1 MVGLFVV
8 AVALLTRLV
17 TPSREGVEERDRE
30 LAELDAAD
38 PGWRWDDLNAAHLSK
53 LPPADENIM
62 DRAGGIGD
70 HFPQNW
76 RAWRDLPPDEEQKSD
91 PGPLSAPPACCLPSK
106 NELARARKLVGMCRE
121 LVSEARSLRHL
132 KTGGATLE
140 LEPNPLMTTLRHLEG
155 PRRLAE
161 LLEQDALL
169 AAADGNPDDALDDA
183 LALLALARGIGEDP
197 FLASQ
202 LFRGGY
208 AVQAARVAE
217 RALGLG
223 EPSAAKLAEVRDA
236 LLAEAEVPRLWVGL
250 RGDRALLY
258 KLTEEAESGVL
269 DTRKLLETEAFGS
282 KVFAVEVLEAFT
294 PHGQAHLLR
303 VLNRVVAAAKLPP
316 GPDRAAAFAA
326 IDRDLKADTTTV
338 GKGVW
343 GLLIFFSP
351 RWHDHDA
358 ETVAVLRA
366 AAVAV
371 ECERHR
377 LKQGTFPDAPPAL
390 PEVAPAGETLTQ
402 LTRLEEVP
410 TDPFTGKPMRYKLE
424 AGHVTVYSTGPNGVD
439 DGAKLYDPLA
449 PIVWPR
455 PPADLGVRLFHP
467 KHRRQPPADPT
478 P

>member
-1 MVGLFVV
+1 MVGLFV
-8 AVALLTRLV
+8 AVALIIRLV
-17 TPSREGVEERDRE
+17 VQTRESVEERDRE
-30 LAELDAAD
+30 LAELDAND
-38 PGWRWDDLNAAHLSK
+38 PGWRWDDLYAAHLSK

-62 DRAGGIGD
+62 DRAGSIAD
-70 HFPQNW
+70 RFPKDW
-76 RAWRDLPPDEEQKSD
+76 MGWKRLPVNEEEEPAYDPSSSN
-91 PGPLSAPPACCLPSK
+91 PGPPVPPPTGCMPTK
-106 NELARARKLVGMCRE
+106 KELAQARNLVGMCRD
-121 LVSEARSLRHL
+121 LIPEARALRHL
-132 KTGGATLE
+132 KTGGAE
-140 LEPNPLMTTLRHLEG
+140 LSAKAGPLMREPHLDKCLGVEV
-155 PRRLAE
+155 
-161 LLEQDALL
+161 LLDQDALVS
-169 AAADGNPDDALDDA
+169 AVDGRPDDALDDA
-183 LALLALARGIGEDP
+183 LALFALARGIGEEP
-197 FLASQ
+197 TVTSQ
-202 LFRGGY
+202 FCRGRY
-208 AVQAARVAE
+208 AERAARVVE
-217 RALGLG
+217 RSLGLG

-358 ETVAVLRA
+358 ETVAVLRVTA
-366 AAVAV
+366 AAI

-377 LKQGTFPDAPPAL
+377 IKQGTFPNELADPS
-390 PEVAPAGETLTQ
+390 
-402 LTRLEEVP
+402 
-410 TDPFTGKPMRYKLE
+410 TDPFAGKRLRYKPE
-424 AGHVTVYSTGPNGVD
+424 TDQVTVYSTGPNGVD

-449 PIVWPR
+449 PIAWPR
-455 PPADLGVRLFHP
+455 PPADLGVRLFDP
-467 KHRRQPPADPT
+467 KHRRQPPAEKP
-478 P
+478 